1 MTSLDPDIARSVD
14 EDIVRSAPAA
24 RPARLLSLDVMRGLT
39 IGLMIVVNDQMG
51 PAPFGELVH
60 AQWNGLTLTDLV
72 FPTFLFL
79 VGLTTVLSMA
89 ARQSRGA
96 TRQELFL
103 HALRRALL
111 LIAFGFVVNNFPL
124 FHLSTARYYGVLPRI
139 GLCYFVVASLYLLS
153 PGWRSKVAI
162 AVACLVGYWALMRF
176 VPVPGFGVPTH
187 GVPINDHD
195 GNLAA
200 WLDRALFSA
209 PHLYER
215 TRDPEGLL
223 STLPALA
230 TTLLGLLTG
239 LWLRTN
245 RTTAH
250 KASTIASAGL
260 LLVLA
265 GAAWNPWF
273 PINKKLWTSSY
284 VLTAGGITLMLLA
297 LCILVVDLL
306 RVGRAPAETD
316 DPTSG
321 NHPLLYRPWLV
332 LGTNA
337 ILAYMI
343 SELLD
348 PILRLIPIRQGLSL
362 KAALLHAVAKAIPSP
377 QWGSLVYSL
386 LYLLVCWLLVYPFY
400 RKRVFLRI

>member
-1 MTSLDPDIARSVD
+1 MTSLDPDFARTVD
-14 EDIVRSAPAA
+14 EDIVRTGPAA
-24 RPARLLSLDVMRGLT
+24 KPARLLSLDVMRGLT
-39 IGLMIVVNDQMG
+39 IALMILVNDQMG
-51 PAPFGELVH
+51 PAPFRELVH

-79 VGLTTVLSMA
+79 VGLTTVLSVA

-124 FHLSTARYYGVLPRI
+124 FHMATARYYGVLPRI
-139 GLCYFVVASLYLLS
+139 GICYFVVASLYLLS
-153 PGWRSKVAI
+153 PGWRSKVAVV
-162 AVACLVGYWALMRF
+162 VACLVGYWALMRF
-176 VPVPGFGVPTH
+176 VPVPGYGVPTH
-187 GVPINDHD
+187 AVPINDHD

-200 WLDRALFSA
+200 WLDRTLFSA
-209 PHLYER
+209 PHLYEH

-223 STLPALA
+223 STLPSIA
-230 TTLLGLLTG
+230 TALLGLLAG
-239 LWLRTN
+239 LWLRTT
-245 RTTAH
+245 RTTAQ
-250 KASTIASAGL
+250 KASAIGSAGL

-284 VLTAGGITLMLLA
+284 VLTAGGFTLLLLA
-297 LCILVVDLL
+297 ACILVVDLL
-306 RVGRAPAETD
+306 RIGRTPAETD
-316 DPTSG
+316 DPTSQ

-332 LGTNA
+332 FGTNA

-348 PILRLIPIRQGLSL
+348 PIIRLIPIRHGLSL
-362 KAALLHAVAKAIPSP
+362 KAAWWHAVLAIVPP
-377 QWGSLVYSL
+377 PDWASLVYSV
-386 LYLLVCWLLVYPFY
+386 LYLMVCWLLVYPFY
-400 RKRVFLRI
+400 RKRIFLRI